1 MITLLLLVHVTYIWV
16 LFFTHIPFVV
26 NRTFNTTTTER
37 LKQQF
42 LLFTTNRI
50 DCMFFLWS
58 QHLAWSSH
66 PGHSTILLRSES
78 PSGMC
83 TKASQL
89 QQVTIEITCHDHSYC
104 LFTPHIY
111 IYGCFSLHT
120 SHLWWI
126 AHSTQCQPRGCNSA
140 YTTYFTNHTWLL
152 CCSSKSDMRMQCLT
166 NCISKIYYHRCFLLP
181 VWKHDIFNFAQNSS
195 VTPGLQK
202 VWKSGRSF
210 PGNRTCSR
218 EINQLQVM

>member
-1 MITLLLLVHVTYIWV
+1 MGVILHTYPVCGESHVQHHDNREVETAVPPFYNKPHRLHVLSMKSAPGMI
-16 LFFTHIPFVV
+16 FTS
-26 NRTFNTTTTER
+26 
-37 LKQQF
+37 
-42 LLFTTNRI
+42 
-50 DCMFFLWS
+50 WS
-58 QHLAWSSH
+58 QHHFVAIRKPERHVHKSF
-66 PGHSTILLRSES
+66 T
-78 PSGMC
+78 
-83 TKASQL
+83 QL